1 MAMKYKVGDKVRV
14 KKWEDLK
21 SEYEVDEDGYICHG
35 VVFNDEMG
43 EYCGKEL
50 VIRYV
55 GMDEYLCHGNNW
67 LWQDW
72 MFDEELSIEDVV
84 ENNTSLIEVLNRKV
98 YRLKEVENSIKALKT
113 KAKVSHSIS
122 HRLEGDM
129 VTLTP
134 NQAVIDFAVEEL
146 ERERALLMSYLEKC
160 TITVPNK
167 EVQ

>member
-35 VVFNDEMG
+35 VVFNDEMR

-72 MFDEELSIEDVV
+72 MFEDVEVKSTPTLDTIVIREVIV
-84 ENNTSLIEVLNRKV
+84 EPMEYVLSL
-98 YRLKEVENSIKALKT
+98 
-113 KAKVSHSIS
+113 
-122 HRLEGDM
+122 LEGETKNPYLYPHNIRELALARTKLQEALFWM
-129 VTLTP
+129 
-134 NQAVIDFAVEEL
+134 NEAYNKQSEE
-146 ERERALLMSYLEKC
+146 
-160 TITVPNK
+160 
-167 EVQ
+167 EVWCGE

>member
-1 MAMKYKVGDKVRV
+1 MYRGIV
-14 KKWEDLK
+14 KWDGNHYFKGQ
-21 SEYEVDEDGYICHG
+21 EVIGSQFREENG
-35 VVFNDEMG
+35 VLE
-43 EYCGKEL
+43 
-50 VIRYV
+50 
-55 GMDEYLCHGNNW
+55 
-67 LWQDW
+67 
-72 MFDEELSIEDVV
+72 EELSIEAVV
-84 ENNTSLIEVLNRKV
+84 ENNVSLIEALNRKV

-146 ERERALLMSYLEKC
+146 ERERAQLMSYLEKC

>member
-1 MAMKYKVGDKVRV
+1 MKYKVGDKVRV
-14 KKWEDLK
+14 KKWGDLEL
-21 SEYEVDEDGYICHG
+21 EYKVNEYGEIHFDAGFATG
-35 VVFNDEMG
+35 MR

-50 VIRYV
+50 VIAYV
-55 GMDEYLCHGNNW
+55 MRNEYLCYDNDW
-67 LWQDW
+67 TWQDW
-72 MFDEELSIEDVV
+72 MFEGEELSIEDVV
-84 ENNTSLIEVLNRKV
+84 ESNASLIEALNRKV

-134 NQAVIDFAVEEL
+134 NQAVVDFAVEEL

-160 TITVPNK
+160 TITVPNEEENK
-167 EVQ
+167 